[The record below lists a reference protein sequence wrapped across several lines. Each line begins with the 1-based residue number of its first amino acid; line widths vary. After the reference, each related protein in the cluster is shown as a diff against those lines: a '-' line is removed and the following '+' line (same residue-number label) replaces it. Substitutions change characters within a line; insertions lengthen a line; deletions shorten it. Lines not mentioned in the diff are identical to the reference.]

1 MGKPLSQEEAVGG
14 REAPCHN
21 FAFPGHSDIERQE
34 SNADLPLGTLQLPS
48 AAGKDARP
56 PVNTEGGFHPL

>member
-21 FAFPGHSDIERQE
+21 FAFPGHSDIERDKRAMLIF
-34 SNADLPLGTLQLPS
+34 SHGDPS
-48 AAGKDARP
+48 AALCGRDGCQASGK
-56 PVNTEGGFHPL
+56 

>member
-21 FAFPGHSDIERQE
+21 FAFPGHSDIERDKT
-34 SNADLPLGTLQLPS
+34 ATLSSPI
-48 AAGKDARP
+48 G
-56 PVNTEGGFHPL
+56 HPLAALCGRDGAPTPGCTENGKI